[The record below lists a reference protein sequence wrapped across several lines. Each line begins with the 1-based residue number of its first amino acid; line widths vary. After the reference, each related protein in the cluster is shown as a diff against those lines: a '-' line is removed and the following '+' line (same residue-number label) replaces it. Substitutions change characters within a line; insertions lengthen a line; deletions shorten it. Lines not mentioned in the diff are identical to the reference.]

1 MNSVT
6 FTCEIITPMFLNGA
20 DGMTPELRP
29 PSIKG
34 ALRFWWRALN
44 GHLSLVDL
52 RKLSLDELRKL
63 SLDEFRKQES
73 EIFGGTD
80 EKVGRSN
87 IVIRTS
93 HSNLHQNRFNMLPH
107 KQASP
112 AQSYEPSQTFTVTLA
127 LTSTRNNFD
136 LDKLESLFVLTCL
149 LGGLGKRSRRGFG
162 AVWITKK
169 DSNDFSMP
177 NTLNGENGILNL
189 IKKFNPDYAI
199 DNSTT
204 PNKIQLKK
212 PSPLNGRYS
221 VEYPYIEEI
230 YIGHT
235 SKSYSELVKGIGA
248 ATHHHKDNS
257 NGSANPRFASP
268 VYISAIKDGTKVK
281 SIVTKLNYANPKS
294 TLTTKKQSDLIKD
307 ALK

>member
-1 MNSVT
+1 MNSLT

-20 DGMTPELRP
+20 DGKTPELRP

-44 GHLSLVDL
+44 GHLSLDDL
-52 RKLSLDELRKL
+52 RK
-63 SLDEFRKQES
+63 QEA

-80 EKVGRSN
+80 EKVGRSK

-93 HSNLHQNRFNMLPH
+93 HSNLHQERFNMLPH
-107 KQASP
+107 KKDNESPSPPQA
-112 AQSYEPSQTFTVTLA
+112 YEPSQTFTVTLA
-127 LTSTRNNFD
+127 LTSTRKNFD

-162 AVWITKK
+162 AIWITEK
-169 DSNDFSMP
+169 DNNIFSMP

-189 IKKFNPDYAI
+189 IKKFNPHYAI
-199 DNSTT
+199 DNPTT

-212 PSPLNGRYS
+212 PSPLNGQYS
-221 VEYPYIEEI
+221 NDYPYIEEI

-235 SKSYSELVKGIGA
+235 PKSYLDLVKGIGS

-268 VYISAIKDGTKVK
+268 VYISAIKDGNNVK
-281 SIVTKLNYANPKS
+281 SIVTKLNYANQKS
-294 TLTTKKQSDLIKD
+294 TPTTQKQSDLIKD

>member
-1 MNSVT
+1 MNNLT

-20 DGMTPELRP
+20 DGKIPELRP

-44 GHLSLVDL
+44 GHLSL
-52 RKLSLDELRKL
+52 DELRK
-63 SLDEFRKQES
+63 QEA

-80 EKVGRSN
+80 EKVGRSK

-93 HSNLHQNRFNMLPH
+93 HSNLHQKSFNMLPH
-107 KQASP
+107 RMDNEFPSP
-112 AQSYEPSQTFTVTLA
+112 AQSYEPSQTFTVTLS
-127 LTSTRNNFD
+127 LTSIQHSFN

-162 AVWITKK
+162 AIWITEK
-169 DSNDFSMP
+169 DNKSFSMP

-189 IKKFNPDYAI
+189 IKKFNSDYAI

-212 PSPLNGRYS
+212 PSPLNGQYS
-221 VEYPYIEEI
+221 NDYPYIEEI

-235 SKSYSELVKGIGA
+235 PKSYLDLVKGIGS

-281 SIVTKLNYANPKS
+281 AIVTKLNYANPKS
-294 TLTTKKQSDLIKD
+294 TPTTEEQSDLIKH